1 MNMDD
6 KNRALLV
13 EGLEELGLPAGE
25 EVVGKLTTYAGL
37 LAKWNKVFNLTSV
50 ANPHEIITH
59 HLLDSAALLPLLDH
73 YAPGARTILDVG
85 SGGGL
90 PVIPMAIF
98 HPDVKIHAVDAV
110 SKKTAFLTQVG
121 IELGLR
127 NFRAM
132 HKRVETIQSSYDV
145 VTSRAFAS
153 LRNFTDWT
161 QEALA
166 QDGLWLAMKG
176 EYPEAEIAGLDSAVA
191 VLREVVP
198 MRVPHLAEERHLVV
212 MRKPSYE
219 E

>member
-13 EGLEELGLPAGE
+13 EGLEELGLPVGE

-50 ANPHEIITH
+50 DNPHEIITH
-59 HLLDSAALLPLLDH
+59 HLLDSAALLALLDH
-73 YAPGARTILDVG
+73 YAPAARTILDVG

-98 HPDVKIHAVDAV
+98 HPDVEIHAVDAV

-132 HKRVETIQSSYDV
+132 HKRVETLHSSYDV

-166 QDGLWLAMKG
+166 PDGLWLAMKG
-176 EYPEAEIAGLDSAVA
+176 EYPEAEIAGLDPAVA
-191 VLREVVP
+191 VLSEVVP
-198 MRVPHLAEERHLVV
+198 MRVPHLAEERHLIV
-212 MRKPSYE
+212 MRKPSKE